1 MCGQT
6 FIQPNP
12 PFFVIRHEAV
22 WTFRSPQMNAILP
35 DVDIAVGWCFGLLVL
50 SGFVSALIFLYTA
63 KRGRASSVILI
74 HPAGLIV
81 RAACDSADSTIK
93 T

>member
-1 MCGQT
+1 MCIDKLIHPKPL
-6 FIQPNP
+6 FSL
-12 PFFVIRHEAV
+12 RHEAA
-22 WTFRSPQMNAILP
+22 WPFRSLQMNAILP
-35 DVDIAVGWCFGLLVL
+35 DVAVGRCFGLLVL

-81 RAACDSADSTIK
+81 ARCL
-93 T
+93 

>member
-1 MCGQT
+1 
-6 FIQPNP
+6 
-12 PFFVIRHEAV
+12 
-22 WTFRSPQMNAILP
+22 MNAILP
-35 DVDIAVGWCFGLLVL
+35 DVDIAVGRCFGLLVL

-81 RAACDSADSTIK
+81 ARCL
-93 T
+93 